1 MNKLE
6 KLIAELCPNGVEYKA
21 LGEVCYYSTDR
32 INASEVDEQTY
43 VSVESLLPERT
54 GRIVSSSLP
63 KEGRLIAYDVGD
75 VLIGNIRPYLK
86 KIWLADMAGG
96 TNGDVLVVKR
106 KNDKEISSG
115 FLYHLLSSDDFFAY
129 DMQYS
134 KGAKMPR
141 GDKSAILKYVIPL
154 PPLPVQEEIVRM
166 LDDMAGL
173 IGELEQELDARKQ
186 QYEWYRE
193 RLVKNGNGVKCK
205 ALKDIAIDFYRGN
218 GILRTQ
224 VTSEGVPCVRYG
236 EIYTDYDVWF
246 DKCISHTRPKNI
258 ASLKYFEYGDV
269 LFSITGEKVS
279 EIGKSTVYV
288 GNEKCLAGGDIVV
301 MKHTQ
306 NPKYIGYAL
315 STVDAQLQKSKG
327 KVKSKVVHLSVSEL
341 KEIVIPVPPLSVQE
355 EVVQMLDNMTGLLRE
370 LEQEISARKQQYE
383 YYRDKLLTFPRA
395 D

>member
-186 QYEWYRE
+186 QYEYYRE
-193 RLVKNGNGVKCK
+193 
-205 ALKDIAIDFYRGN
+205 
-218 GILRTQ
+218 
-224 VTSEGVPCVRYG
+224 
-236 EIYTDYDVWF
+236 
-246 DKCISHTRPKNI
+246 
-258 ASLKYFEYGDV
+258 
-269 LFSITGEKVS
+269 
-279 EIGKSTVYV
+279 
-288 GNEKCLAGGDIVV
+288 
-301 MKHTQ
+301 
-306 NPKYIGYAL
+306 
-315 STVDAQLQKSKG
+315 
-327 KVKSKVVHLSVSEL
+327 
-341 KEIVIPVPPLSVQE
+341 
-355 EVVQMLDNMTGLLRE
+355 
-370 LEQEISARKQQYE
+370 
-383 YYRDKLLTFPRA
+383 KLLTFTRA